1 MHIEA
6 DLFGS
11 DDGIANAN
19 KNSTAVQGSVLP
31 KYIVRTWKYR
41 VSGYCGI
48 QFRFAPQ
55 DDVRLVQI
63 DECLEFSF
71 FSWALYAITIL
82 ACEQVLLFGLVK
94 RVLRERASERR
105 SREVSPTLTRSREAR
120 FACPNR
126 RACSQAITIQ

>member
-1 MHIEA
+1 MHIEVN
-6 DLFGS
+6 LFGS
-11 DDGIANAN
+11 DDVITNAN

-63 DECLEFSF
+63 DECPEFSF
-71 FSWALYAITIL
+71 FSWALYAIMFI
-82 ACEQVLLFGLVK
+82 
-94 RVLRERASERR
+94 
-105 SREVSPTLTRSREAR
+105 
-120 FACPNR
+120 
-126 RACSQAITIQ
+126 IIQCMEIGT